1 MNRIDMIEKSKTK
14 KKKKKKNHYSNPFQ
28 SWCHNHLLIK

>member
-14 KKKKKKNHYSNPFQ
+14 KKKKKKIITAIHFRAGVITIY
-28 SWCHNHLLIK
+28 